1 MVICLVGNLR
11 NFFITHSFRN
21 WFWYKFIWKLSLWI
35 RKYFILISITP
46 KVTEGHKRSSVY
58 PVIFPNT
65 FIYESI
71 LIKIY
76 MNTNIMNTQI
86 LKVTKG
92 HFYVYFNFN
101 LRSYGQLFVLVYSRF
116 KRERKIYKIMR
127 KQNWNF
133 NSLISNF
140 TWQLQDK

>member
-1 MVICLVGNLR
+1 
-11 NFFITHSFRN
+11 
-21 WFWYKFIWKLSLWI
+21 
-35 RKYFILISITP
+35 
-46 KVTEGHKRSSVY
+46 
-58 PVIFPNT
+58 
-65 FIYESI
+65 
-71 LIKIY
+71 

-140 TWQLQDK
+140 T